1 MAASSI
7 ELGDGE
13 VPQPSLAEQTP
24 PEQAGL
30 KPVDRPWLM
39 AWLLMGVLTLNILD
53 RQVINVLGNE
63 IGRDLNL
70 SDSQLGFVGGLAFS
84 MVYFVFG
91 FPWGWIADRP
101 KVSRVWVI
109 SASLTIWSAMTA
121 LCGLAYGYSHLLLA
135 RMGVAAGEAGC
146 GPAAHSLIAESAP
159 KAKLA
164 QALAIFGLGVP
175 IGAFLGKSIGGVL
188 SDLFGW
194 RSAFLL
200 VGLPGVLLAAGLLF
214 GLRDPRRRGGV
225 IANAAKPSVMQAV
238 REILGSRTI
247 IYLTL
252 GSTVMG
258 ALVSGGSFWGMMHFQ
273 RNLGMTPG
281 EAGLWLGLQG
291 GFTGIFGTL
300 GGGWIAD
307 RLAAK
312 NPRHYM
318 TQGIIGMLLTPP
330 MLVFAWWTDQWWLAL
345 LLMIFPTMFDN
356 LSYGGVAAATQR
368 LLSANV
374 RATASALMA
383 MFGTLVG
390 AGIGVTAFGVASD
403 VIRAQLPASAPPNE
417 SIRYVLMAAAVAFLI
432 PAFFYWRAS
441 QHVSRELQM
450 REARSGGLAPSV

>member
-1 MAASSI
+1 MAASTI

-13 VPQPSLAEQTP
+13 APQPSIADQTDTAR
-24 PEQAGL
+24 AGL
-30 KPVDRPWLM
+30 TPTARPWLM
-39 AWLLMGVLTLNILD
+39 AWMLMAVFTLNILD

-63 IGRDLNL
+63 IARDLNL
-70 SDSQLGFVGGLAFS
+70 TDSQLGFVAGLAFS

-101 KVSRVWVI
+101 KMSRVWVI
-109 SASLTIWSAMTA
+109 SASLTVWSTMTA
-121 LCGLAYGYSHLLLA
+121 LCGAAHSYAHLLLA

-146 GPAAHSLIAESAP
+146 GPAAQSLIAESAP

-188 SDLFGW
+188 SDAFGW
-194 RSAFLL
+194 RSAFFI
-200 VGLPGVLLAAGLLF
+200 VGLPGVILALGLLVI
-214 GLRDPRRRGGV
+214 LRDPRRHASFVPPKEKPGV
-225 IANAAKPSVMQAV
+225 RQAV
-238 REILGSRTI
+238 REILRSRTI
-247 IYLTL
+247 LYLMC

-258 ALVSGGSFWGMMHFQ
+258 ALVSVGSFWGMMHFQ

-307 RLAAK
+307 KLAAR
-312 NPRHYM
+312 NPRHYI
-318 TQGIIGMLLTPP
+318 TPGVVGMLLTPP
-330 MLVFAWWTDQWWLAL
+330 LLVFAWWTDKWWLAL

-356 LSYGGVAAATQR
+356 LSYGGVSAATQR
-368 LLSANV
+368 LLSPNV

-390 AGIGVTAFGVASD
+390 AGIGVTAFGVLSD
-403 VIRAQLPASAPPNE
+403 VIRHALPASAPPHQ
-417 SIRYVLMAAAVAFLI
+417 SVRYVLMGAAVSFLI
-432 PAFFYWRAS
+432 PAVLYWRAS
-441 QHVSRELQM
+441 RHVEREII
-450 REARSGGLAPSV
+450 EFETTSA

>member
-1 MAASSI
+1 MAAISI
-7 ELGDGE
+7 EPGDGE
-13 VPQPSLAEQTP
+13 APLPSVADQTDA
-24 PEQAGL
+24 AGAGA
-30 KPVDRPWLM
+30 KPVGRPWLM
-39 AWLLMGVLTLNILD
+39 AWMLMAVLTLNILD

-63 IGRDLNL
+63 IGKDLNL
-70 SDSQLGFVGGLAFS
+70 TDSQLGLVGGLAFS

-109 SASLTIWSAMTA
+109 SASLTIWSTMTA
-121 LCGLAYGYSHLLLA
+121 LCGAASGYGYLLLA

-164 QALAIFGLGVP
+164 QALAIFGLGIP

-194 RSAFLL
+194 RSAFFL
-200 VGLPGVLLAAGLLF
+200 VGTPGVLLAIGLLF
-214 GLRDPRRRGGV
+214 ILRDPRHQDRARAASFPRPGV
-225 IANAAKPSVMQAV
+225 LQAA
-238 REILGSRTI
+238 REVLRSRTI
-247 IYLTL
+247 IYLML

-258 ALVSGGSFWGMMHFQ
+258 ALVSVGSFWGMMHFQ
-273 RNLGMTPG
+273 RNLGMTAG
-281 EAGLWLGLQG
+281 QAGLWLGVQG
-291 GFTGIFGTL
+291 GLTGIFGTL

-307 RLAAK
+307 RLAAR

-318 TQGIIGMLLTPP
+318 TPGIIGMLLTPP
-330 MLVFAWWTDQWWLAL
+330 MLVFAWWTDKWWLAL
-345 LLMIFPTMFDN
+345 ILMIFPTMFDN

-368 LLSANV
+368 LLSPNV

-383 MFGTLVG
+383 MVGTLVG
-390 AGIGVTAFGVASD
+390 AGIGVTAFGVLSD
-403 VIRAQLPASAPPNE
+403 VIREALPASAPPHQ
-417 SIRYVLMAAAVAFLI
+417 SVRYALMGAAISFLI

-441 QHVSRELQM
+441 KHVQREIQEFE
-450 REARSGGLAPSV
+450 RA